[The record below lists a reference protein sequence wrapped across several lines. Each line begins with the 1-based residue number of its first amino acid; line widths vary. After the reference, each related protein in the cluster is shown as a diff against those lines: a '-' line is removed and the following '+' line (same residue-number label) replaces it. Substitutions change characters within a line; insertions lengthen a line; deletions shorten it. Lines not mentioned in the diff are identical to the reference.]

1 MQCFEAISI
10 FRVARC
16 FRCHCHFLLG
26 QTLGI
31 HFRRRPLSTIESMP
45 GQRHGVSK
53 EKDEHFPFSRI
64 NQAAPDV
71 AIFFAPIPSHPGRVF
86 IGCASARFISGSQ
99 RCDRTQDMQCF
110 EAISIFRVARCFRCH
125 CHFLLGQTLGIHF
138 RRRPLS
144 TIESMPGQR
153 HGVSK
158 EKDEHFPFSRI
169 NQAAPDV
176 AIFRKRMGTSL
187 QKSASIRPR
196 TSPPKFQV

>member
-10 FRVARC
+10 FLVARC

-86 IGCASARFISGSQ
+86 IGCAIAALSGSQ
-99 RCDRTQDMQCF
+99 RCDRTLDMQCL
-110 EAISIFRVARCFRCH
+110 EAISIFRVANCFRSH
-125 CHFLLGQTLGIHF
+125 CHFLLGQTLGTHF
-138 RRRPLS
+138 RRIPLS

-158 EKDEHFPFSRI
+158 EKDRNLRYSSIWVR
-169 NQAAPDV
+169 
-176 AIFRKRMGTSL
+176 
-187 QKSASIRPR
+187 QKLVS
-196 TSPPKFQV
+196 

>member
-1 MQCFEAISI
+1 MGCFVFRGRALRVCRKVPWRMGEA
-10 FRVARC
+10 
-16 FRCHCHFLLG
+16 
-26 QTLGI
+26 
-31 HFRRRPLSTIESMP
+31 
-45 GQRHGVSK
+45 
-53 EKDEHFPFSRI
+53 
-64 NQAAPDV
+64 
-71 AIFFAPIPSHPGRVF
+71 
-86 IGCASARFISGSQ
+86 
-99 RCDRTQDMQCF
+99 DMQCF

-176 AIFRKRMGTSL
+176 AIFPGQRHGVSKEKDSWLLRSTIVRHFCRYCSWNIIKIAQRFRYCQSLLYKWRK
-187 QKSASIRPR
+187 I
-196 TSPPKFQV
+196 

>member
-176 AIFRKRMGTSL
+176 AIFPGQRHGVSKEKDS
-187 QKSASIRPR
+187 
-196 TSPPKFQV
+196 

>member
-71 AIFFAPIPSHPGRVF
+71 AIFLLPSRPTRGAFSSAARVPVLF
-86 IGCASARFISGSQ
+86 LAVSA
-99 RCDRTQDMQCF
+99 
-110 EAISIFRVARCFRCH
+110 AIE
-125 CHFLLGQTLGIHF
+125 
-138 RRRPLS
+138 RR
-144 TIESMPGQR
+144 IC
-153 HGVSK
+153 
-158 EKDEHFPFSRI
+158 
-169 NQAAPDV
+169 
-176 AIFRKRMGTSL
+176 
-187 QKSASIRPR
+187 SASKRSAFFVLR
-196 TSPPKFQV
+196 VVFAVTVTFC